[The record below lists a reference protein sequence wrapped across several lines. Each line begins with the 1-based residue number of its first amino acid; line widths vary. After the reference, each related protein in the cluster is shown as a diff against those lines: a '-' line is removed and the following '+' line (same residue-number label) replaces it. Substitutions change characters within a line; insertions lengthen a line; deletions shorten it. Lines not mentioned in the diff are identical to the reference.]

1 MEISIKA
8 EPIFEIFGFPIT
20 NSLILGVFGYALVLA
35 WLFWAAHQARKDDG
49 KKKGFFTR
57 LAIWCFSGLYK
68 TCREII
74 PNERVCNMIAPLA
87 ISLFFYI
94 GIQYYVELLPFVGEV
109 FTVNGTPLFRGPVAD
124 LSLTFA
130 LAIIVIV
137 LIQIA
142 ASVKHGIKGNLGR
155 YFRNPFKN
163 PIGAFE
169 GILELV
175 SEVSRLIA
183 LSMRLF
189 GNVLA
194 GEILITLVTSLTG
207 YASPALLP
215 FVYIFEMFIG
225 GIQAYVFFSLTV
237 VFSGLAVADLEEG
250 DEHSEKRPEVQVP
263 HQRKI
268 KSHNFRHRGR
278 R

>member
-8 EPIFEIFGFPIT
+8 EPIFEIFGFPVT
-20 NSLILGVFGYALVLA
+20 NSMLLGAVGYIVVLL
-35 WLFWAAHQARKDDG
+35 WLLWVAKQAKRDDG

-57 LAIWCFSGLYK
+57 LAIWCFTGLYN
-68 TCREII
+68 TCKEVI
-74 PNERVCNMIAPLA
+74 PNQKICKVVAPFA

-94 GIQYYVELLPFVGEV
+94 AILYYIELLPFVGEAI
-109 FTVNGTPLFRGPVAD
+109 TVNGVPLLRGPVAD
-124 LSLTFA
+124 LSFTFA
-130 LAIIVIV
+130 LAIMAIV
-137 LIQIA
+137 LIQIMA
-142 ASVKHGIKGNLGR
+142 IVKHGLKGNLSR

-163 PIGAFE
+163 PVGTLE
-169 GILELV
+169 GILELI

-194 GEILITLVTSLTG
+194 GEILIVIVSWLTG
-207 YASPALLP
+207 FISPALLP

-237 VFSGLAVADLEEG
+237 VFSGLAVADLEE
-250 DEHSEKRPEVQVP
+250 ENTKP
-263 HQRKI
+263 KT
-268 KSHNFRHRGR
+268 KKLAKA
-278 R
+278 

>member
-8 EPIFEIFGFPIT
+8 EPIFELFGLKIT
-20 NSLILGVFGYALVLA
+20 NSVILGLAGYVVVLL
-35 WLFWAAHQARKDDG
+35 WLIWVAHKASQDDG

-57 LAIWCFSGLYK
+57 LAIWCFAGLYR
-68 TCREII
+68 TCKEII
-74 PNERVCNMIAPLA
+74 PNEKACKMIAPLA

-94 GIQYYVELLPFVGEV
+94 GIQYYIELLPFVGEV
-109 FTVNGTPLFRGPVAD
+109 FTMNGTPLFRGPVAD

-130 LAIIVIV
+130 LSIIVIV
-137 LIQIA
+137 MIQIV
-142 ASVKHGIKGNLGR
+142 ASVIHGLKGNLGR
-155 YFRNPFKN
+155 YFRNPFTN

-194 GEILITLVTSLTG
+194 GEILITLVSSLAG

-237 VFSGLAVADLEEG
+237 VFSGLAVADLEE
-250 DEHSEKRPEVQVP
+250 EAK
-263 HQRKI
+263 
-268 KSHNFRHRGR
+268 
-278 R
+278 

>member
-1 MEISIKA
+1 MEVSIKA
-8 EPIFEIFGFPIT
+8 EPVFDILGFPIT
-20 NSLILGVFGYALVLA
+20 NSMLLGIAGYLIVLL
-35 WLFWAAHQARKDDG
+35 WLSYVVRQARRDDG

-57 LAIWCFSGLYK
+57 LAIWCFEGLYK
-68 TCREII
+68 TCKEVI
-74 PNERVCNMIAPLA
+74 PNERICRVIAPFA

-94 GIQYYVELLPFVGEV
+94 GIQYYIELLPFVGEAI
-109 FTVNGTPLFRGPVAD
+109 TLNGVPLFRGPVAD

-130 LAIIVIV
+130 LAIMAIV
-137 LIQIA
+137 LIQIMA
-142 ASVKHGIKGNLGR
+142 FVKHGFKGNMGR

-163 PIGAFE
+163 PVGFFE
-169 GILELV
+169 GILELI
-175 SEVSRLIA
+175 SEFSRLIA

-194 GEILITLVTSLTG
+194 GEILIIIVSWLAS

-237 VFSGLAVADLEEG
+237 VFSGLAVSDLEE
-250 DEHSEKRPEVQVP
+250 ENIEAKNVV
-263 HQRKI
+263 
-268 KSHNFRHRGR
+268 
-278 R
+278 